1 MESSFSSPEIKNIVK
16 IEGNDK
22 CNDCKAK
29 NPLWVS
35 INNAVLLCSTCA
47 RVHQK
52 FNNENISTIKSI
64 EVDLF
69 SKEEIEIL
77 KLGGNTKFTN
87 LMNEYM
93 ITSDIENYNELK
105 YYLVIT
111 EYYRQMLR
119 LQSKK
124 DNNSIYLKEYQEHL
138 LNKPLIEEGIMLV
151 DINESAITKTLTN
164 VFNTINTG
172 IEVFGEVIANKV
184 HQMGIDA
191 KIKEV
196 STILSNKINNIG
208 NTANSNQEQI
218 QPQNSSQEE
227 PDKTNDNMI
236 IAQTDKTKEE
246 LSKLLNNVIKEYKL
260 IKEKR
265 NEENK

>member
-1 MESSFSSPEIKNIVK
+1 
-16 IEGNDK
+16 
-22 CNDCKAK
+22 
-29 NPLWVS
+29 
-35 INNAVLLCSTCA
+35 
-47 RVHQK
+47 
-52 FNNENISTIKSI
+52 
-64 EVDLF
+64 
-69 SKEEIEIL
+69 
-77 KLGGNTKFTN
+77 
-87 LMNEYM
+87 
-93 ITSDIENYNELK
+93 
-105 YYLVIT
+105 
-111 EYYRQMLR
+111 
-119 LQSKK
+119 
-124 DNNSIYLKEYQEHL
+124 
-138 LNKPLIEEGIMLV
+138 MLV

-218 QPQNSSQEE
+218 QPQNSSIEE

-236 IAQTDKTKEE
+236 VAQTDKTKEE

>member
-1 MESSFSSPEIKNIVK
+1 
-16 IEGNDK
+16 
-22 CNDCKAK
+22 
-29 NPLWVS
+29 
-35 INNAVLLCSTCA
+35 
-47 RVHQK
+47 
-52 FNNENISTIKSI
+52 
-64 EVDLF
+64 
-69 SKEEIEIL
+69 
-77 KLGGNTKFTN
+77 
-87 LMNEYM
+87 
-93 ITSDIENYNELK
+93 
-105 YYLVIT
+105 
-111 EYYRQMLR
+111 MLR

-208 NTANSNQEQI
+208 NTENSNQGQI
-218 QPQNSSQEE
+218 QPQNSSIEE

-236 IAQTDKTKEE
+236 VAQTDKTKEE